1 LSSDF
6 SRGGIAGLA
15 KVKELEMEALAAIL
29 AESLPAC
36 NVHVLVATRN
46 CWEWTPLSSE
56 IVALVSFLA
65 LTV

>member
-1 LSSDF
+1 M
-6 SRGGIAGLA
+6 A
-15 KVKELEMEALAAIL
+15 KVEELELEALAAIL

-36 NVHVLVATRN
+36 NVHMLVATRN
-46 CWEWTPLSSE
+46 CWEWTPLPSE